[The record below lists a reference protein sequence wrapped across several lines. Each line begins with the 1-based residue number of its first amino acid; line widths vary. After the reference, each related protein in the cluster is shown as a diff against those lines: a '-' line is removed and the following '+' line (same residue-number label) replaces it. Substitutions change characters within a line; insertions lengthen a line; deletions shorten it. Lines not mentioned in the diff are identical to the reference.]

1 MMLEGK
7 TPEDILSIVLEGLNP
22 RILDKIEV
30 GFDCEC
36 SKEKVG
42 EALVSIG
49 KETTSRNNRRR

>member
-30 GFDCEC
+30 GFECEC

-49 KETTSRNNRRR
+49 KDNFKK